1 MDGEKRNDMKYQT
14 PTLQCAGTASSL
26 ILAKTVQ
33 PGEGTNPMYHVPG
46 TITVLI
52 EG

>member
-1 MDGEKRNDMKYQT
+1 MRKDMKYQT
-14 PTLQCAGTASSL
+14 PKLQCAGAASKL
-26 ILAKTVQ
+26 ILAKTVR

-52 EG
+52 ER